1 MFAILLNDNVPV
13 EHIQDN
19 HDHEKVRKAMKD
31 ARKMKAKNNVDE
43 VLKVNVTV
51 YINTRVDLI
60 PYYYET

>member
-1 MFAILLNDNVPV
+1 
-13 EHIQDN
+13 
-19 HDHEKVRKAMKD
+19 MKD